1 MVEVAGNGWSKT
13 EGGRKTKISKTLFQ
27 KSVFDYASKF
37 NCIDSVEAEYS
48 RTDDVAMWYLRK
60 KHTGGSCWR
69 ILEEKLN
76 VMWKVG
82 AEGITDDEI
91 RQLFNMIDKD
101 KSGKLSLRVLYF
113 WVENSSKNIYF

>member
-13 EGGRKTKISKTLFQ
+13 EGVRKIEISKTLFQ

-37 NCIDSVEAEYS
+37 DCIDSVEAEYS
-48 RTDDVAMWYLRK
+48 SDWWCSHVIFEQKTHRGLM
-60 KHTGGSCWR
+60 
-69 ILEEKLN
+69 LN

-113 WVENSSKNIYF
+113 WVENNSKSIYF

>member
-13 EGGRKTKISKTLFQ
+13 EGVRKTEISKTLFQ
-27 KSVFDYASKF
+27 KGIFDYASKF